1 MIRPIAL
8 ILLLAPLLLLLPRP
22 AQASRAA
29 DEALAAEISEV
40 LAANETE
47 LLALRARLAFL
58 RDKMESNHPD
68 EALLLLDDEAVFEAL
83 VERVEAE
90 LADARLGEAYLDQH
104 PRRVGSLARVEAGR
118 QEVERSARWGMESLA
133 VREEMLE
140 ARQTAL
146 LGALEERGLAPDME
160 ALEGELYRGIA
171 SLEADRIVLQVE
183 VDRYRELRDVGD
195 DERLVLAH
203 PDGVVRPTRHL
214 ARQLA
219 AAVAEDA
226 RNAQTYGNKHP
237 TRVDAAAAIASLE
250 EQLDA
255 SLDLAVRTEV
265 TRLKLVWAQQQAHQ
279 DRLEQLGG

>member
-1 MIRPIAL
+1 MIRPVAL
-8 ILLLAPLLLLLPRP
+8 FLLLALMLFLRS

-68 EALLLLDDEAVFEAL
+68 EALLLLDDEAVI
-83 VERVEAE
+83 
-90 LADARLGEAYLDQH
+90 
-104 PRRVGSLARVEAGR
+104 
-118 QEVERSARWGMESLA
+118 
-133 VREEMLE
+133 E
-140 ARQTAL
+140 ARQSAL
-146 LGALEERGLAPDME
+146 LGALDERGLAPDMK

-183 VDRYRELRDVGD
+183 VDRYRELRDAGD
-195 DERLVLAH
+195 DERLVLAL
-203 PDGVVRPTRHL
+203 PDGVVRPARHL

-226 RNAQTYGNKHP
+226 RNAQTYGTKHP
-237 TRVDAAAAIASLE
+237 TRVAAAITHLE
-250 EQLDA
+250 E
-255 SLDLAVRTEV
+255 
-265 TRLKLVWAQQQAHQ
+265 
-279 DRLEQLGG
+279 